1 MTASFQPDFNNLVQ
15 AARNQRPW
23 RYPLYEHIISE
34 NIMEQVINTKFAD
47 LIQGE
52 IRDKREYMQQ
62 YVRFYREMG
71 YDTVSFE
78 RLVTAIMPGSGALY
92 SHTPGCIRDRA
103 DFERYSWSQIPDAFF
118 SVYGTDYTL
127 LVEELPPGMKAVG
140 GPGNGVFE
148 CVQDVVG
155 YEQLCYIAVDDP
167 ELYADLF
174 AVVGE
179 VLLEIWSR
187 FLPLFG
193 EAYALCRMGDDLG
206 FRSATLLSPESIRT
220 HIIPQYR
227 KVISLAHSFG
237 KPFLLHSCGNIFA
250 VMDDIID
257 GARIDAKH
265 SNEDAIAPFS
275 EWLNRYGE
283 RIGNFGGFDTD
294 VLCQCSEQEI
304 KEYVDEVVKYSF
316 EHGGIAFGSGNSIP
330 EYVPVSGYLSMVER
344 VRELRGESP
353 AKEAYV

>member
-15 AARNQRPW
+15 AARNQKPL

-34 NIMEQVINTKFAD
+34 NIMERVLDKKFAD
-47 LIQGE
+47 LIHGDL
-52 IRDKREYMQQ
+52 RDKREYMQQ
-62 YVRFYREMG
+62 YVRFYRAMG

-78 RLVTAIMPGSGALY
+78 CLVTAIMPGSGALY
-92 SHTPGCIRDRA
+92 SHAPGCIRDRA
-103 DFERYSWSQIPDAFF
+103 DFKRYSWSQIPDTFF
-118 SVYGTDYTL
+118 SIYGTDYKL

-174 AVVGE
+174 TKVGE

-187 FLPLFG
+187 FLSLFG
-193 EAYALCRMGDDLG
+193 DAYALCRLGDDLG
-206 FRSATLLSPESIRT
+206 FRSATLISPEHIRM
-220 HIIPQYR
+220 HIISQYR
-227 KVISLAHSFG
+227 KVVSLVHSWG

-250 VMDDIID
+250 VMNDLID
-257 GARIDAKH
+257 TARIDAKH

-275 EWLNRYGE
+275 EWLDRFGG

-294 VLCQCSEQEI
+294 VLCQSNEQDI
-304 KEYVDEVVKYSF
+304 KQYVDDVVRYAVD
-316 EHGGIAFGSGNSIP
+316 HGGVAFGSGNSIP
-330 EYVPVSGYLSMVER
+330 EYVPVSGYLAMVER

-353 AKEAYV
+353 TKKIYV